1 MIKRFRWGLR
11 PTPLAVAAE
20 GVLIPTIPSAAAA
33 RQRWL
38 LARPNVIYLST
49 FFLLNLLLFLP
60 SYLLNWDEGLTFT
73 PQAFWSQPAVVTLR
87 QLWLWRD
94 TVDPFRLNLE
104 LTLGAALWISI
115 QPLRRRWLRP
125 LFMASY
131 FLTLFYYLYDAITR
145 SIYQSEPNVYHHY
158 TMAADGLQ
166 FLLAHLHLSW
176 ELYVAAVIGAL
187 LALLGVHSGLRLL
200 YSITLTAQVGRAV
213 RSGMVLL
220 AAIALIT
227 TVLYGAALAAPP
239 AVISSLTTK
248 VATNVAAASALY
260 QQVTTFDD
268 SALQAA
274 YDYHDKLLVEK
285 PNLYL
290 IFVESYGSVLYKR
303 DDYRPAYRRRLAQL
317 EQQLAAA
324 GWHTASALS
333 ESPTWGGGSWM
344 AYTSAYFGLRIDSHP
359 QYLALLDQYQLT
371 PYPDLGHY
379 LQGQGYRNVRI
390 SSIAAELP
398 QEDWVKYTK
407 VYGVD
412 RWLRHEDFNFV
423 GAEYGWG
430 PAPPDQ
436 YVLHYAQE
444 ILHQESADPFVLF
457 FITQNSHYP
466 FAPRPTRVADWRTL
480 NQVSGDPGKI
490 NDEARAHPER
500 RQDYFEA
507 IDYELS
513 TLVDFIGT
521 NQDEKALFVLIGD
534 HQPPRVSKRT
544 DGFDT
549 PVHFISRNQA
559 LITGLADYGFDAG
572 LIVRDSRKPTLKHE
586 GFYSLVVRTLLTHY
600 GPADGTLPPYLPD
613 GFVEKGE

>member
-1 MIKRFRWGLR
+1 MIKRLRWGLR
-11 PTPLAVAAE
+11 PAPAAVAAE
-20 GVLIPTIPSAAAA
+20 GMLIPPPAPPLV
-33 RQRWL
+33 RYQWL

-49 FFLLNLLLFLP
+49 FCLLNLLLFLP
-60 SYLLNWDEGLTFT
+60 SYLLNYDEGLSFT
-73 PQAFWSQPAVVTLR
+73 PQAVWQQPVVVTIR

-104 LTLGAALWISI
+104 LAIGAALWVSLR
-115 QPLRRRWLRP
+115 PVRRRWLQP
-125 LFMASY
+125 LFMAIY
-131 FLTLFYYLYDAITR
+131 FLTFCYYLYDAITR
-145 SIYQSEPNVYHHY
+145 SIYQSEPNFYHHY
-158 TMAADGLQ
+158 TMAADGLR
-166 FLLAHLHLSW
+166 FLLEHLQLSW
-176 ELYVAAVIGAL
+176 ALYGAALAGALIAL
-187 LALLGVHSGLRLL
+187 LAVHSAVRLL
-200 YSITLTAQVGRAV
+200 YSISLAEQLGRAV
-213 RSGMVLL
+213 RGMIVLL
-220 AAIALIT
+220 ALIAAVT
-227 TVLYGAALAAPP
+227 ATLYGNALAAPP
-239 AVISSLTTK
+239 AVISSVTDKL
-248 VATNVAAASALY
+248 AANITAARALY
-260 QQVTTFDD
+260 QQVVDFDD
-268 SALQAA
+268 RALQSA
-274 YDYHDKLLVEK
+274 YDYHDKLLVAK

-317 EQQLAAA
+317 EEQLTTA
-324 GWHTASALS
+324 GWYAASALS

-379 LQGQGYRNVRI
+379 LQRQGYRNVRI

-398 QEDWVKYTK
+398 QEDWTKYTK

-436 YVLHYAQE
+436 YVLHYAQKT
-444 ILHQESADPFVLF
+444 LQQESADPFVLF

-466 FAPRPTRVADWRTL
+466 FAPLPARVADWRTL
-480 NQVSGDPGKI
+480 NQVSDNPDKL
-490 NDEARAHPER
+490 NDEQRAHGER
-500 RQDYFEA
+500 RQDYFAA

-513 TLVDFIGT
+513 TLVDFIGS
-521 NQDEKALFVLIGD
+521 NQDEEALFVLIGD
-534 HQPPRVSKRT
+534 HQPPRVSKRA

-559 LITGLADYGFDAG
+559 LITTLADYGFDVG
-572 LIVRDSRKPTLKHE
+572 LRVRDSRAPTLKHE
-586 GFYSLVVRTLLTHY
+586 GLYSLLVRVLLAHY
-600 GPADGTLPPYLPD
+600 GQADVTLPPYLPD
-613 GFVEKGE
+613 GFVEKAE